1 MSFMKSKSE
10 KWKRVEFSD
19 LRDGNFASYSSGFL
33 LPSSWRT
40 QAVSLYP
47 CAAHSVICEE
57 LPPLLTCELSFVPL
71 VVHGVVCGN
80 ISKINL
86 EDFSSPYLFQILLW
100 NRFGASNT
108 ACNTSN
114 TSNTLKLYLSSLF
127 VHWIYTQAIWLLF
140 SSDAALGFPQN
151 EWEKAQRKT
160 RASFCHIFRL
170 LFFRMFCLVHQR
182 PTPHKCSA
190 ANNVCVVTQTHTST
204 LYLLRK
210 LHVLTI

>member
-1 MSFMKSKSE
+1 ML
-10 KWKRVEFSD
+10 
-19 LRDGNFASYSSGFL
+19 LRFPPPLLLTHASCLS
-33 LPSSWRT
+33 LP
-40 QAVSLYP
+40 AMV
-47 CAAHSVICEE
+47 HSVICEE
-57 LPPLLTCELSFVPL
+57 LPPLLTCKLFFVPP
-71 VVHGVVCGN
+71 VVQVVVCGN

-114 TSNTLKLYLSSLF
+114 TSNILKLYLSSLF
-127 VHWIYTQAIWLLF
+127 VDVACIEYIPRQYDSSFLQLQPLVFLKMSEKKLKGKPAHPSVTFFDCCSSGCFVWYTNVQHHTTA
-140 SSDAALGFPQN
+140 
-151 EWEKAQRKT
+151 
-160 RASFCHIFRL
+160 
-170 LFFRMFCLVHQR
+170 
-182 PTPHKCSA
+182 SA